1 LVTALAFIIRGHQFV
16 FVKFR
21 YLFAFLL
28 ILLIPFQALSDQAEQ
43 SDTSENAVLLI
54 LGDSLSAAYGL
65 QQHEGWVSLLQ
76 NMWQD
81 DNIPIDIVNAAV
93 SGETTDGGLARF
105 PRLLEQHNPTHVLIE
120 LGGNDGLQGH
130 NIGKIRDNLD
140 SLVSVAKES
149 NAVVFLQEMQIP
161 SNYGK
166 RYTQMFTQNFNK
178 VAEAQNVQ
186 KIPFFLEEIAL
197 NKDLMQNDGIHPN
210 AEAQPLIANFMDRH
224 LRSLILSAR

>member
-1 LVTALAFIIRGHQFV
+1 M

-65 QQHEGWVSLLQ
+65 KQHEGWVSLLQ

>member
-1 LVTALAFIIRGHQFV
+1 M

-76 NMWQD
+76 KMWQD

-93 SGETTDGGLARF
+93 KAIQRF
-105 PRLLEQHNPTHVLIE
+105 PLMNCSLES
-120 LGGNDGLQGH
+120 GNIVH
-130 NIGKIRDNLD
+130 KKN
-140 SLVSVAKES
+140 
-149 NAVVFLQEMQIP
+149 
-161 SNYGK
+161 
-166 RYTQMFTQNFNK
+166 
-178 VAEAQNVQ
+178 
-186 KIPFFLEEIAL
+186 
-197 NKDLMQNDGIHPN
+197 
-210 AEAQPLIANFMDRH
+210 
-224 LRSLILSAR
+224 

>member
-1 LVTALAFIIRGHQFV
+1 M

-81 DNIPIDIVNAAV
+81 HNIPIDIVNAAV

>member
-76 NMWQD
+76 KMWQD

-178 VAEAQNVQ
+178 VAETQDVQ

-224 LRSLILSAR
+224 LRSLILSAQ

>member
-21 YLFAFLL
+21 YLYAFLL

-76 NMWQD
+76 KMWQD

-105 PRLLEQHNPTHVLIE
+105 HRLLEQHNPTHVLIE

-178 VAEAQNVQ
+178 VAEAQDVQ

-224 LRSLILSAR
+224 LRSLILSAQ

>member
-1 LVTALAFIIRGHQFV
+1 V

-21 YLFAFLL
+21 YLYAFLL

-149 NAVVFLQEMQIP
+149 KAVVFLQEMQIP

-178 VAEAQNVQ
+178 VAEAQDVQ

-224 LRSLILSAR
+224 LRSLILSAQ

>member
-76 NMWQD
+76 KMWQD

-178 VAEAQNVQ
+178 VAEAQDVQ

>member
-1 LVTALAFIIRGHQFV
+1 M

-65 QQHEGWVSLLQ
+65 QQREGWVSLLQ
-76 NMWQD
+76 KMWQD

-224 LRSLILSAR
+224 LRSLILDAQ

>member
-1 LVTALAFIIRGHQFV
+1 MFV
-16 FVKFR
+16 QFR

-76 NMWQD
+76 KMWQD

-140 SLVSVAKES
+140 LLVSVAKES

-178 VAEAQNVQ
+178 VAEAQDVQ

-224 LRSLILSAR
+224 LRSLILGAQ

>member
-1 LVTALAFIIRGHQFV
+1 M

-76 NMWQD
+76 KMWQD

-93 SGETTDGGLARF
+93 SGETT
-105 PRLLEQHNPTHVLIE
+105 VLIE

-140 SLVSVAKES
+140 LLVSVAKES

-178 VAEAQNVQ
+178 VAEAQDVQ

-210 AEAQPLIANFMDRH
+210 AEAQPLIASFMDRH
-224 LRSLILSAR
+224 LRSLILGAQ